1 MSARCPRAR
10 RSDREIGR
18 RRRSPATVRR
28 TGCRPRNTASRGS
41 GEPPARFL
49 SRSSFRSANRE
60 RSMIPSRDPHPNL
73 SRRTAA
79 TRKDAWRFSPEF
91 QSPNLSLP
99 QGLSRAQLTDRE
111 ALRRARDG
119 HRRNLDRGASMES
132 FDRHRQAAISP
143 LLACS
148 GRRRAP
154 GGRVGPVARG
164 PPPTRNTT
172 SGSRSG
178 TRCSRS
184 AGLWERSRHHGR
196 TQYHRAQTTRYG
208 LCTPNGH

>member
-1 MSARCPRAR
+1 
-10 RSDREIGR
+10 
-18 RRRSPATVRR
+18 
-28 TGCRPRNTASRGS
+28 
-41 GEPPARFL
+41 
-49 SRSSFRSANRE
+49 
-60 RSMIPSRDPHPNL
+60 MIPSRDPHPNL

-143 LLACS
+143 LAAPRVQRAASCAGGS
-148 GRRRAP
+148 GRSGCARAASNAEHDF
-154 GGRVGPVARG
+154 GVAI
-164 PPPTRNTT
+164 RN
-172 SGSRSG
+172 SM
-178 TRCSRS
+178 
-184 AGLWERSRHHGR
+184 
-196 TQYHRAQTTRYG
+196 
-208 LCTPNGH
+208 